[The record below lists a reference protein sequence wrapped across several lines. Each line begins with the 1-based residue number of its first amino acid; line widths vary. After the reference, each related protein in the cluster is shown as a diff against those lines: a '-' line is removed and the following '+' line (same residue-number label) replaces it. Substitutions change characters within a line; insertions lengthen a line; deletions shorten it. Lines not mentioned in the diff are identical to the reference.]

1 MMGNESVRR
10 TPLKWHVAASLTA
23 AALLVSFPAGA
34 TQKFGPIELSGN
46 LQSQNIVRHPDV
58 DEYHFVQQRN
68 TFRARVDWDLLQHG
82 KLIDR
87 FDLSFIQSAKLL
99 LIYRGVYDSIYD
111 YTPQLRE
118 RDFRGRKP
126 GPAVPRDLGDLSRS
140 KLDALKF
147 QNDLR
152 EAYVDLKLADAPLS
166 FRLGKQQIIWG
177 EADDFRMLDRANPLD
192 TSWHFIEEIPPPS
205 FGWDDL
211 RIPLWMLKGLW
222 DVGNVGPL
230 SNTFVEAYWNPGDW
244 RPVKVAYLPQ
254 PWGLRIENPL
264 TNKEDGA
271 FFAPFR
277 NPTTGGPL
285 EKLMNGTRLFGQGDY
300 SRTPGD
306 NSQVGVRA
314 SGVFPNGLQLSLNY
328 FYQRW
333 AGDDGTPFTPV
344 RGIPNTPAGN
354 ARTQELLAQ
363 GTLPV
368 EYITPYIHTVGLSAN
383 YFEGN
388 YTQAIFRLETVY
400 DFGLYM
406 LDRKKTTTFSPFLPG
421 TTRKDYWKGMLAFD
435 RPTWIRSLNKKT
447 TFFITG
453 QWFIH
458 HIMHNEDTLTTAL
471 DLPTAGARARPF
483 CGGPPDKPCT
493 DPSGNGSYRDDVRSW
508 ESLITLAI
516 FTFYRGGSVVPLLG
530 FIYDPVNS
538 NSMYPFWNLD
548 YLVTPNFIVNLTQ
561 RYFIPGQSD
570 VQKGVFDPWLLGTQR
585 GRSETALRLTYQF

>member
-1 MMGNESVRR
+1 MTRMANR
-10 TPLKWHVAASLTA
+10 VALA
-23 AALLVSFPAGA
+23 AALLLLLTSSASA
-34 TQKFGPIELSGN
+34 TMKYGPIELSGN

-58 DEYHFVQQRN
+58 DEWHFIQQRN
-68 TFRARVDWDLLQHG
+68 TFRARVDWNWLEKG

-87 FDLSFIQSAKLL
+87 IELPFIESSKFFLL
-99 LIYRGVYDSIYD
+99 YRGVYDSIYD
-111 YTPQLRE
+111 YTPTFRE

-126 GPAVPRDLGDLSRS
+126 GRAALRDLNDLSKGAR
-140 KLDALKF
+140 DAIKF
-147 QNDLR
+147 ENSLR
-152 EAYVDLKLADAPLS
+152 EAYIDLKIANAPVS

-192 TSWHFIEEIPPPS
+192 TSWHYIMEIPPPS

-211 RIPLWMLKGLW
+211 RIPLWMFKGLW
-222 DVGNVGPL
+222 DIGNVWNI
-230 SNTFVEAYWNPGDW
+230 SNTFLEAYWNPGDW
-244 RPVKVAYLPQ
+244 RPVKVSYLPR
-254 PWGLRIENPL
+254 PWGLRIQNPL
-264 TNKEDGA
+264 FNREDGA

-285 EKLMNGTRLFGQGDY
+285 ERLMNGSALFKQGDY

-306 NSQVGVRA
+306 NSQVGVRL
-314 SGVFPNGLQLSLNY
+314 SGVFPNGMQVGVHY

-333 AGDDGTPFTPV
+333 AGDDGSPFAPI
-344 RGIPNTPAGN
+344 RGITPTDEGN
-354 ARTQELLAQ
+354 IRTQALLAK

-388 YTQAIFRLETVY
+388 WTQAIFRLETVY
-400 DFGLYM
+400 DFGIYM
-406 LDRKKTTTFSPFLPG
+406 LDRDKETTFAPLLPG
-421 TTRKDYWKGMLAFD
+421 TTRKDMWKGMLAFD
-435 RPTWIRSLNKKT
+435 RPTWIRALNKKT

-453 QWFIH
+453 QWFLH

-471 DLPTAGARARPF
+471 DLPTAGARSRAF
-483 CGGPPDKPCT
+483 CGAPKNQPCN
-493 DPSGNGSYRDDVRSW
+493 DPNGNGNFRDDVRSW
-508 ESLITLAI
+508 ESLLTFAI
-516 FTFYRGGSVVPLLG
+516 FTFYKGGSVVPLLG

-538 NSMYPFWNLD
+538 NSLYPFWNLD
-548 YLVTPNFIVNLTQ
+548 WVVTPNFIVNLTQ

>member
-1 MMGNESVRR
+1 MMGNGRTRPVRQLWR
-10 TPLKWHVAASLTA
+10 SALGAAVAIGLCSSS
-23 AALLVSFPAGA
+23 ALA

-68 TFRARVDWDLLQHG
+68 TFRARVDWDWLQRG
-82 KLIDR
+82 KWIDR
-87 FDLSFIQSAKLL
+87 FDFPFIASSKLFL
-99 LIYRGVYDSIYD
+99 LYRGVYDSVYD
-111 YTPQLRE
+111 YTPAFRE

-126 GPAVPRDLGDLSRS
+126 GRAALRDLDDLPRNA
-140 KLDALKF
+140 LDSIKF
-147 QNDLR
+147 ENQLR
-152 EAYVDLKLADAPLS
+152 EAYIDLKLADAPLS

-192 TSWHFIEEIPPPS
+192 VSWHFIEELPPPS

-222 DVGNVGPL
+222 DVGNVGNL
-230 SNTFVEAYWNPGDW
+230 SNVFVEGYWNPGDW
-244 RPVKVAYLPQ
+244 RPLKVSYLPR
-254 PWGLRIENPL
+254 PWGLRIEDPL

-277 NPTTGGPL
+277 VQR
-285 EKLMNGTRLFGQGDY
+285 LMNDTSLFKQGPY
-300 SRTPGD
+300 SRTPWD
-306 NSQVGVRA
+306 NSQFGIRA
-314 SGVFPNGLQLSLNY
+314 SGVFPNGFQLGLHY

-333 AGDDGTPFTPV
+333 SGDDGTPFAPV
-344 RGIPNTPAGN
+344 RGLPTTDRGI
-354 ARTQELLAQ
+354 ARTQDLVAR

-368 EYITPYIHTVGLSAN
+368 EYNTPYIHTAGLSAN

-388 YTQAIFRLETVY
+388 WTQTIFRMETIY
-400 DFGLYM
+400 DFGIRM
-406 LDRKKTTTFSPFLPG
+406 LDRNRETTFAPLLPG
-421 TTRKDYWKGMLAFD
+421 TIKRDYWKGMIAFD

-458 HIMHNEDTLTTAL
+458 HIMHNKDTLTTAL
-471 DLPTAGARARPF
+471 DLPTAGARSRPF
-483 CGGPPDKPCT
+483 CGAAPDQPCT
-493 DPSGNGSYRDDVRSW
+493 DPRGNGNFRDDVRSW
-508 ESLITLAI
+508 ESLVTLAI
-516 FTFYRGGSVVPLLG
+516 FTFYKGGSVVPLLG
-530 FIYDPVNS
+530 IIYDPVNS
-538 NSMYPFWNLD
+538 NSTYPFWNLD

-561 RYFIPGQSD
+561 RYFLPGQPD

>member
-1 MMGNESVRR
+1 MTGMAQRAILV
-10 TPLKWHVAASLTA
+10 A
-23 AALLVSFPAGA
+23 AALVLLITSPAPA
-34 TQKFGPIELSGN
+34 TMKYGPLELSGN

-58 DEYHFVQQRN
+58 DEWHFIQQRN
-68 TFRARVDWDLLQHG
+68 TFRARVDWNWLEKG

-87 FDLSFIQSAKLL
+87 IDLPFIESSKFFLL
-99 LIYRGVYDSIYD
+99 YRGVYDSIYD
-111 YTPQLRE
+111 YTPTFRE

-126 GPAVPRDLGDLSRS
+126 KRAALRDLNDLS
-140 KLDALKF
+140 KDARDAIKF
-147 QNDLR
+147 ENSLR
-152 EAYVDLKLADAPLS
+152 EAYVDLKLADAPVS

-192 TSWHFIEEIPPPS
+192 TSWHYIMEIPPPS

-211 RIPLWMLKGLW
+211 RIPLWMIKGLW
-222 DVGNVGPL
+222 DIGNVWNI
-230 SNTFVEAYWNPGDW
+230 SNTFLEAYWNPGDW
-244 RPVKVAYLPQ
+244 RPVKVSYLPR
-254 PWGLRIENPL
+254 PWGLRIQNPL
-264 TNKEDGA
+264 FNREDGA

-285 EKLMNGTRLFGQGDY
+285 ERLMNGTALFKQGDY

-306 NSQVGVRA
+306 NSQIGVRL
-314 SGVFPNGLQLSLNY
+314 SGVFPNGMQVGIHY

-333 AGDDGTPFTPV
+333 AGDDGSPFAPI
-344 RGIPNTPAGN
+344 RGITPTDEGN
-354 ARTQELLAQ
+354 IRTQALLAK

-388 YTQAIFRLETVY
+388 WTQAIFRLETVY
-400 DFGLYM
+400 DFGIYM
-406 LDRKKTTTFSPFLPG
+406 LDRDKETTFAPLLPG
-421 TTRKDYWKGMLAFD
+421 TTRKDMWKGMLAFD

-471 DLPTAGARARPF
+471 DLPTAGARSRAF
-483 CGGPPDKPCT
+483 CGADKFSPCN
-493 DPSGNGSYRDDVRSW
+493 DPNGNGNFRDDVRSW
-508 ESLITLAI
+508 ESLLTFAI
-516 FTFYRGGSVVPLLG
+516 FTFYKGGSVVPLLG

-538 NSMYPFWNLD
+538 NSLYPFWNLD
-548 YLVTPNFIVNLTQ
+548 WVVTPNFIVNLTQ